1 MFEWTKNNLV
11 EKLTLTRWRKLKEN
25 IAIGFLE
32 VCFLSGLEHNQL
44 KENIASYLFQ
54 YNIISKVISCIIFS
68 K

>member
-32 VCFLSGLEHNQL
+32 VCFLSGLEHN
-44 KENIASYLFQ
+44 
-54 YNIISKVISCIIFS
+54 
-68 K
+68 